1 MGGEESKGDT
11 SDDYYVLEHLSK
23 MSLQNRKIV
32 SYYFISTEHSEQFTN
47 LLNELRQY
55 FKLDHFP
62 TIKTLKQ
69 EMSFVGKSEVVK
81 VIVTHNI
88 SN

>member
-32 SYYFISTEHSEQFTN
+32 SYYLISTEHSEQFNN

-55 FKLDHFP
+55 FKLDHFT

-81 VIVTHNI
+81 VIITHNI

>member
-1 MGGEESKGDT
+1 
-11 SDDYYVLEHLSK
+11 

-32 SYYFISTEHSEQFTN
+32 SYYFIYTEQSEQFHH

-69 EMSFVGKSEVVK
+69 EMSFVGKSEIVK
-81 VIVTHNI
+81 VIVSDNI
-88 SN
+88 SS